1 MLPTSLKSKV
11 QRTLTKGGFRKSESS
26 KSRVKGLSNQSAGFK
41 FEKLWDDYYLF
52 YTSGNMAF
60 RGMPTEEKDT
70 RTEKM
75 YKFLID
81 QGLEQYI
88 EITELRNQKAILLKP
103 E

>member
-1 MLPTSLKSKV
+1 
-11 QRTLTKGGFRKSESS
+11 
-26 KSRVKGLSNQSAGFK
+26 
-41 FEKLWDDYYLF
+41 
-52 YTSGNMAF
+52 MAF

-81 QGLEQYI
+81 QGLEKYI